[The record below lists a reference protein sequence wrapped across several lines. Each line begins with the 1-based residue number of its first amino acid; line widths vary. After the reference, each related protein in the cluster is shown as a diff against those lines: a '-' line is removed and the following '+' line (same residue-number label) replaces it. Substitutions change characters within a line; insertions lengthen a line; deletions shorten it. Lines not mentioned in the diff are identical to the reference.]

1 MTILKN
7 ARAAAPAHNLAHNC
21 AVAVKVLAITAIA
34 LSVTACRPGEEPGTH
49 VAGWAMID
57 PAQRHPIVVSKQPAN
72 MSVRV
77 ERGSDG
83 LTPHQRSSVIDFLN
97 RYRGSDQG
105 NAKFTVSVPS
115 GSPNEVAALHAVAD
129 LRQLLSEYGLD
140 DTRVSIQPY
149 HAEGDHHPPI
159 KLSYARFVAEGPE
172 CGHWPTNLAG
182 DTRNLPHHDFGC
194 STQRNFAAQVAN
206 PADLLGPRTMTPAV
220 GERRDVIWDKFVKGE
235 STITKKDAD
244 EKTIVKGAQ

>member
-1 MTILKN
+1 MTTSSKTRVAN
-7 ARAAAPAHNLAHNC
+7 PAQTVP
-21 AVAVKVLAITAIA
+21 VAVKVLTVAAIA
-34 LSVTACRPGEEPGTH
+34 LSMTACRPDEEPGTH

-57 PAQRHPIVVSKQPAN
+57 SAQRHPIVVSKQPAN
-72 MSVRV
+72 MNLRV

-105 NAKFTVSVPS
+105 NSKFTVSVPS

-140 DTRVSIQPY
+140 DTRVTIQPY
-149 HAEGDHHPPI
+149 HTEGDHHPPI

-172 CGHWPTNLAG
+172 CGQFPANISK
-182 DTRNLPHHDFGC
+182 DDRNLPYHNFGC
-194 STQRNFAAQVAN
+194 SLQRNFAAQVAN

-220 GERRDVIWDKFVKGE
+220 GERRDVIWDKFIKGE
-235 STITKKDAD
+235 STITKKDTD